1 MTGLDAVF
9 DTIALVLVLIGALL
23 CLTATL
29 GLLRWRDVPT
39 RLHAATK
46 PQVLGVLL
54 IVVAVVLSLRT
65 WEALAFGIPVILI
78 QFATAP
84 LAAHMVGR
92 AAYRN
97 RTTDEGSLY
106 VDELQH
112 RTEEGGSIGPES
124 RPER

>member
-1 MTGLDAVF
+1 MNGMDAVF
-9 DTIALVLVLIGALL
+9 DTVALILVLIGALL

-29 GLLRWRDVPT
+29 GLVRWKDVPT

-54 IVVAVVLSLRT
+54 IVIAVALSART
-65 WEALAFGIPVILI
+65 WAVLAFGIPIVLI

-97 RTTDEGSLY
+97 RTTDEASLF
-106 VDELQH
+106 VDELH
-112 RTEEGGSIGPES
+112 HSTEEGGSIGPES
-124 RPER
+124 RPES

>member
-1 MTGLDAVF
+1 MTIENVL

-23 CLTATL
+23 CLTATI
-29 GLLRWRDVPT
+29 GLLRWTDVPT

-54 IVVAVVLSLRT
+54 IVVAVELSLRS
-65 WEALAFGIPVILI
+65 WEALAFGIPIVLI

-97 RTTDEGSLY
+97 RTTDEENLY

-112 RTEEGGSIGPES
+112 STEQPGSTGAES
-124 RPER
+124 RPES

>member
-1 MTGLDAVF
+1 MTLDAVL
-9 DTIALVLVLIGALL
+9 DTVALVLVLIGAVL
-23 CLTATL
+23 CLTATI

-46 PQVLGVLL
+46 PQVLGVLV
-54 IVVAVVLSLRT
+54 IVLAVALSARAWEVV
-65 WEALAFGIPVILI
+65 AFGIPIVLI

-97 RTTDEGSLY
+97 RTTDEEGLY
-106 VDELQH
+106 IDELQH
-112 RTEEGGSIGPES
+112 RTEQPGSTGAETRPES
-124 RPER
+124 

>member
-1 MTGLDAVF
+1 MTLEDVLD
-9 DTIALVLVLIGALL
+9 ILALVLVLIGAVL
-23 CLTATL
+23 CLTATI

-54 IVVAVVLSLRT
+54 IVIAVELSLRS
-65 WEALAFGIPVILI
+65 WEALAFGIPIVLI

-97 RTTDEGSLY
+97 RTTDEANLY
-106 VDELQH
+106 VDELRH
-112 RTEEGGSIGPES
+112 STEEPGSTGAET
-124 RPER
+124 RPET

>member
-1 MTGLDAVF
+1 VTLESVLDTV
-9 DTIALVLVLIGALL
+9 ALVLVLIGAVL
-23 CLTATL
+23 CLTATM

-54 IVVAVVLSLRT
+54 IVIAVALSLRT
-65 WEALAFGIPVILI
+65 WEVVAFGIPIVLI

-97 RTTDEGSLY
+97 RTTDEEGLY
-106 VDELQH
+106 IDELQH
-112 RTEEGGSIGPES
+112 RTEQPGSTGAETRPES
-124 RPER
+124 

>member
-1 MTGLDAVF
+1 MTLENVLDIV
-9 DTIALVLVLIGALL
+9 ALILVLIGAVL
-23 CLTATL
+23 CLTATI
-29 GLLRWRDVPT
+29 GLLRWTDVPT

-54 IVVAVVLSLRT
+54 IVVAVELALRSL
-65 WEALAFGIPVILI
+65 EALAFGIPIVLI

-97 RTTDEGSLY
+97 RSTDEDNLY
-106 VDELQH
+106 VDELNH
-112 RTEEGGSIGPES
+112 STEQPGATHTES
-124 RPER
+124 RPES

>member
-1 MTGLDAVF
+1 MTIEAVLDAV
-9 DTIALVLVLIGALL
+9 ALVLVLIGAVL
-23 CLTATL
+23 CLTATI

-54 IVVAVVLSLRT
+54 IVIAVELSLRS
-65 WEALAFGIPVILI
+65 WEALAFGIPIVLI

-97 RTTDEGSLY
+97 RTTDEANLY
-106 VDELQH
+106 VDELRH
-112 RTEEGGSIGPES
+112 STEQPGSTGSET

>member
-1 MTGLDAVF
+1 MSLESVL
-9 DTIALVLVLIGALL
+9 DTIALVLVLVGALL
-23 CLTATL
+23 CLTATM

-54 IVVAVVLSLRT
+54 IVIAVALSVRT
-65 WEALAFGIPVILI
+65 WEVVAFGIPIVLI

-97 RTTDEGSLY
+97 RTTDEENLY
-106 VDELQH
+106 IDELQH
-112 RTEEGGSIGPES
+112 RTEQPGSTGAQE

>member
-1 MTGLDAVF
+1 MTFDGVLDTV
-9 DTIALVLVLIGALL
+9 ALVLVLLGAIL
-23 CLTATL
+23 CLTATM

-54 IVVAVVLSLRT
+54 IVSAVALSSRT
-65 WEALAFGIPVILI
+65 WEVLAFGIPIVLI

-97 RTTDEGSLY
+97 RTTDEEGLY
-106 VDELQH
+106 IDELRH
-112 RTEEGGSIGPES
+112 RTEQPGSTGAETRPES
-124 RPER
+124 

>member
-1 MTGLDAVF
+1 MTIESVLD
-9 DTIALVLVLIGALL
+9 TLALVLVLIGAVL
-23 CLTATL
+23 CLTATI

-54 IVVAVVLSLRT
+54 IVVAVELSLRS
-65 WEALAFGIPVILI
+65 WEALAFGIPIVLI

-97 RTTDEGSLY
+97 RTTDEANLY
-106 VDELQH
+106 VDELRH
-112 RTEEGGSIGPES
+112 STEQPGSTGAAE
-124 RPER
+124 RPAR

>member
-1 MTGLDAVF
+1 MTIEAVLD
-9 DTIALVLVLIGALL
+9 TLALVLVLIGAIL
-23 CLTATL
+23 CLTATI

-54 IVVAVVLSLRT
+54 IVIAVELSLRS
-65 WEALAFGIPVILI
+65 WEALAFGIPIVLI

-97 RTTDEGSLY
+97 RTTDEANLF
-106 VDELQH
+106 VDELH
-112 RTEEGGSIGPES
+112 HSTEQPGSTGAET
-124 RPER
+124 RPEN

>member
-1 MTGLDAVF
+1 MTIEAVLDAV
-9 DTIALVLVLIGALL
+9 ALVLVLVGAVL
-23 CLTATL
+23 CLTATI

-54 IVVAVVLSLRT
+54 IVIAVELALRS
-65 WEALAFGIPVILI
+65 WEALAFGIPIVLI

-97 RTTDEGSLY
+97 RTTDEANLY

-112 RTEEGGSIGPES
+112 RTEQPGATGAET
-124 RPER
+124 RPEN

>member
-1 MTGLDAVF
+1 MTIEAVLD
-9 DTIALVLVLIGALL
+9 ILALVLVLIGAVL
-23 CLTATL
+23 CLIATI

-54 IVVAVVLSLRT
+54 IVIAVELSLRS
-65 WEALAFGIPVILI
+65 WEALAFGIPIVLI

-97 RTTDEGSLY
+97 RTTDEANLY
-106 VDELQH
+106 VDELRH
-112 RTEEGGSIGPES
+112 STEQPGSTGTES

>member
-1 MTGLDAVF
+1 MTLESILDTA
-9 DTIALVLVLIGALL
+9 ALVLVLIGAIL
-23 CLTATL
+23 CLTATI

-54 IVVAVVLSLRT
+54 IVVAVELALRS
-65 WEALAFGIPVILI
+65 WEALAFGIPIVLI

-97 RTTDEGSLY
+97 RTMDEAGLY

-112 RTEEGGSIGPES
+112 RTEEGGSIAAPS
-124 RPER
+124 RPEN

>member
-1 MTGLDAVF
+1 MTIEAVLDAV
-9 DTIALVLVLIGALL
+9 ALVLVLVGAVL
-23 CLTATL
+23 CLTATI

-54 IVVAVVLSLRT
+54 IVIAVELALRS
-65 WEALAFGIPVILI
+65 WEALAFGIPIVLI

-97 RTTDEGSLY
+97 RTTDEENLY
-106 VDELQH
+106 VDELNH
-112 RTEEGGSIGPES
+112 STEQPGSTHAES
-124 RPER
+124 RPES

>member
-1 MTGLDAVF
+1 MTLESVLDTV
-9 DTIALVLVLIGALL
+9 ALVLVLIGAVL

-54 IVVAVVLSLRT
+54 IVIAVALSLRT
-65 WEALAFGIPVILI
+65 WEVVAFGIPIVLI

-97 RTTDEGSLY
+97 RTTDEANLF

-112 RTEEGGSIGPES
+112 RTEQPGSTGAETRPES
-124 RPER
+124 

>member
-1 MTGLDAVF
+1 MTIEDVLD
-9 DTIALVLVLIGALL
+9 ILALVLVLIGAVL
-23 CLTATL
+23 CLTATI

-54 IVVAVVLSLRT
+54 IVVAVELSLRS
-65 WEALAFGIPVILI
+65 WEALAFGIPIVLI

-97 RTTDEGSLY
+97 RTTDEANLY
-106 VDELQH
+106 VDELRH
-112 RTEEGGSIGPES
+112 STEQPGATGTES
-124 RPER
+124 RPEQ

>member
-1 MTGLDAVF
+1 MTIEAVLDTV
-9 DTIALVLVLIGALL
+9 ALVLVLIGAVL
-23 CLTATL
+23 CLTATI

-54 IVVAVVLSLRT
+54 IVIAVELSLRS
-65 WEALAFGIPVILI
+65 WEALAFGIPIVLV

-97 RTTDEGSLY
+97 RTTDEANLY
-106 VDELQH
+106 VDELRH
-112 RTEEGGSIGPES
+112 RTEQPGSTGAETRPES
-124 RPER
+124 

>member
-1 MTGLDAVF
+1 MTIETLL
-9 DTIALVLVLIGALL
+9 DTIALVLVLLGAVL
-23 CLTATL
+23 CLTATI

-54 IVVAVVLSLRT
+54 IVIAVELSLRS
-65 WEALAFGIPVILI
+65 WEALAFGIPIVLI

-97 RTTDEGSLY
+97 RTTDEENLY
-106 VDELQH
+106 VDELRH
-112 RTEEGGSIGPES
+112 STEQPGSTGAAS
-124 RPER
+124 RPES

>member
-1 MTGLDAVF
+1 MTLESVLDTV
-9 DTIALVLVLIGALL
+9 ALVLVLIGAVL
-23 CLTATL
+23 CLTATM

-54 IVVAVVLSLRT
+54 IVVAVALALRT
-65 WEALAFGIPVILI
+65 WQAVAFGIPIVLI

-97 RTTDEGSLY
+97 RTTDEDNLY
-106 VDELQH
+106 IDELNH
-112 RTEEGGSIGPES
+112 STEQPGATHTES
-124 RPER
+124 RPEN

>member
-1 MTGLDAVF
+1 MTIENVL

-23 CLTATL
+23 CLTATI
-29 GLLRWRDVPT
+29 GLLRWGDVPT

-54 IVVAVVLSLRT
+54 IVVAVELSLRS
-65 WEALAFGIPVILI
+65 WEALAFGIPIVLI

-97 RTTDEGSLY
+97 RTTDEENLY

-112 RTEEGGSIGPES
+112 STEQPGSTGAETRPES
-124 RPER
+124 

>member
-1 MTGLDAVF
+1 MTPESVLDTV
-9 DTIALVLVLIGALL
+9 ALVLVLIGAVL
-23 CLTATL
+23 CLTATI

-54 IVVAVVLSLRT
+54 IVVAVALALRT
-65 WEALAFGIPVILI
+65 WEVVAFGIPVVLI

-97 RTTDEGSLY
+97 RTTDEENLY
-106 VDELQH
+106 VDELHH
-112 RTEEGGSIGPES
+112 RTEQPGSTGAQE

>member
-1 MTGLDAVF
+1 MTLESVLDTV
-9 DTIALVLVLIGALL
+9 ALVLVLIGAVL
-23 CLTATL
+23 CLTATI

-54 IVVAVVLSLRT
+54 IVIAVALSLRT
-65 WEALAFGIPVILI
+65 WEVVAFGIPIVLI

-97 RTTDEGSLY
+97 RTTDEANLF

-112 RTEEGGSIGPES
+112 RTEQPGSTGAETRPES
-124 RPER
+124 

>member
-1 MTGLDAVF
+1 MTIEAVLDTV
-9 DTIALVLVLIGALL
+9 ALVLVLLGAVL
-23 CLTATL
+23 CLTATI

-54 IVVAVVLSLRT
+54 IVIAVELALRS
-65 WEALAFGIPVILI
+65 WEALAFGIPIVLI

-97 RTTDEGSLY
+97 RTTDEANLY

-112 RTEEGGSIGPES
+112 RTEQPGSTGAET
-124 RPER
+124 RPEN

>member
-1 MTGLDAVF
+1 MTPDAILDGVAL
-9 DTIALVLVLIGALL
+9 ALVLVGAVL
-23 CLTATL
+23 CLTAAL
-29 GLLRWRDVPT
+29 GLVRWRDVPT

-54 IVVAVVLSLRT
+54 IVTAVVLSVRT
-65 WEALAFGIPVILI
+65 WEAVAFGIPIVLI

-97 RTTDEGSLY
+97 RTMDEAGLY
-106 VDELQH
+106 VDDLQH
-112 RTEEGGSIGPES
+112 STEEGGSIGPES
-124 RPER
+124 RPQS

>member
-1 MTGLDAVF
+1 MTIEDVLD
-9 DTIALVLVLIGALL
+9 TLALVLVLIGAVL
-23 CLTATL
+23 CLTATI
-29 GLLRWRDVPT
+29 GLLRWRDVPA

-54 IVVAVVLSLRT
+54 IVVAVELSLRS
-65 WEALAFGIPVILI
+65 WEALAFGIPIVLI

-97 RTTDEGSLY
+97 RTTDEANLY
-106 VDELQH
+106 VDQLRH
-112 RTEEGGSIGPES
+112 STEQPGSTGTET

>member
-1 MTGLDAVF
+1 MTIEAVLD
-9 DTIALVLVLIGALL
+9 ILALVLVLIGALL
-23 CLTATL
+23 CLTATI

-54 IVVAVVLSLRT
+54 IVIAVELSLRS
-65 WEALAFGIPVILI
+65 WEALAFGIPIVLI

-97 RTTDEGSLY
+97 RTTDEANLF
-106 VDELQH
+106 VDELRH
-112 RTEEGGSIGPES
+112 STEQPGSTGVETRPES
-124 RPER
+124 

>member
-1 MTGLDAVF
+1 MTIESVLD
-9 DTIALVLVLIGALL
+9 TLALILVLIGALL
-23 CLTATL
+23 CLTATI

-54 IVVAVVLSLRT
+54 IVIAVELALRS
-65 WEALAFGIPVILI
+65 WEALAFGIPVVLI

-97 RTTDEGSLY
+97 RTIDEKNLY
-106 VDELQH
+106 VDELGH
-112 RTEEGGSIGPES
+112 STEQSAANGADPRPES
-124 RPER
+124 

>member
-1 MTGLDAVF
+1 MTLESVLDTV
-9 DTIALVLVLIGALL
+9 ALVLVLIGAVL
-23 CLTATL
+23 CLTATM

-54 IVVAVVLSLRT
+54 IVIAVALSLRT
-65 WEALAFGIPVILI
+65 WEVVAFGIPIVLI

-97 RTTDEGSLY
+97 RTTDEEGLY
-106 VDELQH
+106 IDELQH
-112 RTEEGGSIGPES
+112 RTEQPGSTGAETRPES
-124 RPER
+124 

>member
-1 MTGLDAVF
+1 MTLESVLDVV
-9 DTIALVLVLIGALL
+9 ALVLVLIGAVL
-23 CLTATL
+23 CLTATI
-29 GLLRWRDVPT
+29 GLLRWADVPT

-54 IVVAVVLSLRT
+54 IVTAVVLSVRT
-65 WEALAFGIPVILI
+65 WEALAFGIPIVLI

-97 RTTDEGSLY
+97 RTMDEPGLY
-106 VDELQH
+106 VDDLQH
-112 RTEEGGSIGPES
+112 RTAEGGSIAAPS
-124 RPER
+124 RPES

>member
-1 MTGLDAVF
+1 MTIESVLDTV
-9 DTIALVLVLIGALL
+9 ALILVLIGALL
-23 CLTATL
+23 CLTATI
-29 GLLRWRDVPT
+29 GLLRWPDVPS

-54 IVVAVVLSLRT
+54 IVVAIALSQRT
-65 WEALAFGIPVILI
+65 WEAVAFGIPIILI

-97 RTTDEGSLY
+97 RTTDEKNLY

-112 RTEEGGSIGPES
+112 RTEQPGSTGAQS
-124 RPER
+124 RPES